1 MPLEVDSPFN
11 LPMTDAKKY
20 WDGKVAVSHAEYKAM
35 SAEAKVQ
42 AFAAAEIAKGE
53 ELYTVQRAINRAIAE
68 GTTLKQFKEDAA
80 EIFARRGWDKDKPYR
95 IDLIFRNNVQTAY
108 AVGQWEEI
116 NTGNLFPYVQYSSIN
131 DSRRTQ
137 ICKRLSGKI
146 WRREDPALDTVAPLN
161 HHQCRSSLIGR
172 TKGSIKREGGGVQEG
187 LPDLKENEQ
196 PGEGFDVNPGKVAYG
211 GQLDNY
217 RKSVDKWPDT
227 LARKSTAESVS
238 GDFFQEWA
246 KKPKGEF
253 PVAVAPE
260 AVATQVGVETKAIS
274 AVADQVNVAL
284 SSGVPAADYTK
295 VQAVLD
301 VGTWDMTTT
310 GWIVKN
316 GEQVVEI
323 AQDGIGAPMTIT
335 RFEM

>member
-1 MPLEVDSPFN
+1 MPLEIDSPFN

-35 SAEAKVQ
+35 SAESKVQ

-68 GTTLKQFKEDAA
+68 GTTLKKFKEDAG
-80 EIFARRGWDKDKPYR
+80 EIFSRRGWDKENPYR

-116 NTGNLFPYVQYSSIN
+116 NTGNLFLYVQYSSIN
-131 DSRRTQ
+131 DSRRTL
-137 ICKRLSGKI
+137 ICKRLHRLI
-146 WRREDPALDTVAPLN
+146 FRRDDPALDIISPLN
-161 HHQCRSSLIGR
+161 HHGCRSSWIGR
-172 TKGSIKREGGGVQEG
+172 TAGSIRRSGEKVQEG
-187 LPDLKENEQ
+187 LPELAEDEQ

-211 GQLDNY
+211 GQLENY

-246 KKPKGEF
+246 KDPKGDF
-253 PVAVAPE
+253 PIAVAPD
-260 AVATQVGVETKAIS
+260 AVAAQVGVETKAVS
-274 AVADQVNVAL
+274 TVADQVNVAL
-284 SSGVPAADYTK
+284 AAGLSASDYAN

-301 VGTWDMTTT
+301 AGTWDMTAT

-323 AQDGIGAPMTIT
+323 AQNGIGSPMRIT
-335 RFEM
+335 SFKL